1 MNEPPS
7 DGWVGRFHQGGVLVQ
22 SVRKV
27 AGDTGEVFHTKSS
40 RANMQ
45 AVCGALC
52 NERRGALG
60 VRAARARSCEAT
72 LTRAALGRR
81 EVISPRCEI
90 SSSQS
95 P

>member
-60 VRAARARSCEAT
+60 VRAARARLVCWREAT
-72 LTRAALGRR
+72 LTRAALAGGR
-81 EVISPRCEI
+81 
-90 SSSQS
+90 
-95 P
+95 

>member
-60 VRAARARSCEAT
+60 VRAARARF
-72 LTRAALGRR
+72 
-81 EVISPRCEI
+81 V
-90 SSSQS
+90 
-95 P
+95 